1 MKKMEYRKPDK
12 KERGNIYNILT
23 DALNLDKFLDNGT
36 VKIDVA
42 RWVYWKIMEK
52 HACIRVARTRDS
64 IVGFVAAV
72 TSENRGS
79 VGSWL
84 QKTGIELWL
93 RCQKE
98 GRKMLK
104 LYKELEEGRKEFAE
118 ESNQAYGYLAVL
130 WVSPVYRG
138 KQIEEQLMKEV
149 QNYFS
154 EQNISEM
161 RVILNNFSDQS
172 FYQKNGFVK
181 RSGRKFMIEP
191 KGQRFRLNQE
201 LYVKAID

>member
-1 MKKMEYRKPDK
+1 MKKIEYRKPDK
-12 KERGNIYNILT
+12 KERGNIYNILK
-23 DALNLDKFLDNGT
+23 DALNLDKFLDDDA
-36 VKIDVA
+36 VKVDVA

-52 HACIRVARTRDS
+52 HACIRIARTRDS
-64 IVGFVAAV
+64 IVGFAAAL
-72 TSENRGS
+72 TGENRVS

-104 LYKELEEGRKEFAE
+104 LYKELEEGRKEFAS
-118 ESNQAYGYLAVL
+118 ESDKSCGYLVIL
-130 WVSPVYRG
+130 WVSPTYKG

-149 QNYFS
+149 QGYFA
-154 EQNISEM
+154 EHHISEM

-181 RSGRKFMIEP
+181 RSGQKYMIEP